1 MASFRYYTRQPI
13 NGKSSI
19 YFRLSYGGYEIV
31 KGKKKYTPFEYYISE
46 SIEPKF
52 WDKKEGKAKRK
63 GFAQFAEFNAM
74 LENIKNDVLNIVRR
88 LVNDE
93 IELNNDTIKVE
104 VDKLLN
110 REVETSK
117 SQKMELMEFIRY
129 FIATSDRTE
138 GTKKTYRRVE
148 KDLQEYQERH
158 KVKLT
163 FDKIDVDFHTSY
175 IKDLKA
181 SNYAPNTIGVRIK
194 ILKTFMNEAY
204 ERDLHKNLDY
214 QKRMFAKPNEETKA
228 VYLNAEELNSI
239 YNLNLS
245 KNTTLD
251 NVRDW
256 FLIGAYT
263 GLRFSDLGKLTKDNL
278 TKSTIEITTQKTDTS
293 VSIPMHPIVSNILNK
308 HNNSLP
314 RLMSNAKFNMYIKE
328 VAELAK
334 INEPIL
340 IEQTK
345 GNLKTKQ
352 TVSKHTLISAHTAR
366 RSFAT
371 NAFIAGVPP
380 IQIMK
385 LTGHKTEASFM
396 KYIKISNEENAKQLQ
411 LHSFF
416 NMVAN
421 Q

>member
-93 IELNNDTIKVE
+93 IELNNDSIKVE

-110 REVETSK
+110 REVETST

-163 FDKIDVDFHTSY
+163 FDRIDVDFHTSY

-228 VYLNAEELNSI
+228 VYLNAEELNII

-396 KYIKISNEENAKQLQ
+396 KYIKISNEENAKKLQ

-416 NMVAN
+416 NMVK
-421 Q
+421 